1 MGGLLSLQPTVTAP
15 SRLRAAW
22 VLGGSFCQAQSL
34 EGGSL
39 GQEAGRQGYRLAT
52 GRTWGSLE
60 GGLKSA
66 KRDEEPSSVYALTGW
81 LSILRVI
88 FGACSEHGLQTH
100 TAFTMHPPAPLL

>member
-1 MGGLLSLQPTVTAP
+1 M
-15 SRLRAAW
+15 
-22 VLGGSFCQAQSL
+22 
-34 EGGSL
+34 
-39 GQEAGRQGYRLAT
+39 
-52 GRTWGSLE
+52 
-60 GGLKSA
+60 KSA